1 MRLLVRVPKGAGQV
15 RLRWSTKPVDSVPGA
30 SGACAELERA
40 VSSGAKSPRFR
51 KQPHKNCRQRRQKTG
66 LWAALLA
73 AACKGGHSTRSNS
86 SPAIGPNV
94 RHACTHAAFEA
105 GPSFPLPSLTSH
117 R

>member
-15 RLRWSTKPVDSVPGA
+15 RLRWSTKPVDSDPGA

-40 VSSGAKSPRFR
+40 VSQAPNRLASASNPTRIAGNA
-51 KQPHKNCRQRRQKTG
+51 RRKTG

-73 AACKGGHSTRSNS
+73 AECKGGHSTRSNS